1 MNELAIIFNKMNI
14 DTNEVLKAAETKWN
28 FLKFYPGLV
37 GGHCIGVDPYY
48 LAYKSKKLG
57 YKPEMILAG
66 RKINDQMPSYIGNEI
81 ANKISLNKKN
91 KTSNIQILI
100 LGATFKENCPDTRN
114 SKVIDLYY
122 ELLKNNYHIDVYDPY
137 LNDSVLSKNFIKS
150 RLINLSSDTK
160 YDVVI
165 LAVGH
170 NEFKKFDPKKV
181 LKNDGFVYDI
191 KGFYND
197 LKFKRL

>member
-1 MNELAIIFNKMNI
+1 MDLGCNWWPKFCLKM
-14 DTNEVLKAAETKWN
+14 
-28 FLKFYPGLV
+28 
-37 GGHCIGVDPYY
+37 
-48 LAYKSKKLG
+48 KS
-57 YKPEMILAG
+57 
-66 RKINDQMPSYIGNEI
+66 
-81 ANKISLNKKN
+81 
-91 KTSNIQILI
+91 
-100 LGATFKENCPDTRN
+100 
-114 SKVIDLYY
+114 
-122 ELLKNNYHIDVYDPY
+122 NYHIDVYDPY

>member
-1 MNELAIIFNKMNI
+1 MA
-14 DTNEVLKAAETKWN
+14 D
-28 FLKFYPGLV
+28 
-37 GGHCIGVDPYY
+37 
-48 LAYKSKKLG
+48 KSKKLG

-66 RKINDQMPSYIGNEI
+66 RKINDQMPLYIANEI

-137 LNDSVLSKNFIKS
+137 INDSVLSKNFIKS
-150 RLINLSSDTK
+150 RLINLSSNTK